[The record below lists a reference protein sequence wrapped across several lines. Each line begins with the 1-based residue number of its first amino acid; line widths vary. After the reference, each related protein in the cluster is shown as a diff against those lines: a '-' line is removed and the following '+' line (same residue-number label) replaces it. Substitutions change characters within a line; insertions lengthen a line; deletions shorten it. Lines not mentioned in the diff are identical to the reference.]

1 MSFGAGMGAGM
12 GAGIGSGIAI
22 GVPTGKKQACQQ
34 IREYVKTNALTIHD
48 ASGAEVDIETV
59 LSKAVLDRS
68 LERPSNKILLAILL
82 LLGVA
87 VLGVLSFLLFR

>member
-1 MSFGAGMGAGM
+1 MSFGAGL

-34 IREYVKTNALTIHD
+34 IREYAKTNALTIHD
-48 ASGAEVDIETV
+48 ALGAEVDIETV

-68 LERPSNKILLAILL
+68 LEQPSNKILLTILL

-87 VLGVLSFLLFR
+87 MLGVLSFLLFR

>member
-1 MSFGAGMGAGM
+1 M
-12 GAGIGSGIAI
+12 I
-22 GVPTGKKQACQQ
+22 CQQ

-48 ASGAEVDIETV
+48 ASGAEVDVDTF

-68 LERPSNKILLAILL
+68 LEQPGKMIVLAILL

-87 VLGVLSFLLFR
+87 TLGILFFVLFR